1 MRYRRK
7 SSAPLLAAGIAL
19 LHASPSEHAS
29 TVEASLRAVEDS
41 VARGEGVPAQT
52 REHRE
57 LLAKKIDVM
66 KRVDRLEEQYRA
78 AQLEAQRLKQQ
89 AAAGMSPPVG
99 GANVPPPLPEVVG
112 LGGMKEP

>member
-1 MRYRRK
+1 MR
-7 SSAPLLAAGIAL
+7 
-19 LHASPSEHAS
+19 EM
-29 TVEASLRAVEDS
+29 EDKLQQMFAEEKAS
-41 VARGEGVPAQT
+41 VARGEGIPAQT

-57 LLAKKIDVM
+57 LLAKKIDAM

-78 AQLEAQRLKQQ
+78 APLEAQRLEQQ
-89 AAAGMSPPVG
+89 AAAGTSPPVG